1 MANTFKKVWR
11 DKKFR
16 MHAVWQPSGAAGP
29 KLVRYPEK
37 SFKMRETLL
46 LFHSK
51 LKTVRLKVF
60 AELVIH
66 CHPSDAAPHSEKAGL
81 IPGAPK
87 THTQSH
93 GDNKEIFCLFLLFLP
108 LPAFTWPHCFSVSA
122 LQLFNER
129 NLFTRISGSDV
140 TEFYPFCI
148 SPHPHIKIS
157 AMPIAAIVDL
167 APMSDLLPILDIDD
181 VSYTRVQEGQRR
193 GAARGES
200 TSI

>member
-1 MANTFKKVWR
+1 MIFYFNIIQKSTCAKLTSSRMANTFKKVWR

-87 THTQSH
+87 THIKSH
-93 GDNKEIFCLFLLFLP
+93 GDNKEHLFFITFF
-108 LPAFTWPHCFSVSA
+108 AFFFFSYHFQHS
-122 LQLFNER
+122 
-129 NLFTRISGSDV
+129 
-140 TEFYPFCI
+140 
-148 SPHPHIKIS
+148 
-157 AMPIAAIVDL
+157 
-167 APMSDLLPILDIDD
+167 LDIWS
-181 VSYTRVQEGQRR
+181 V
-193 GAARGES
+193 
-200 TSI
+200 

>member
-16 MHAVWQPSGAAGP
+16 MHAVWQPSGAVGP

-87 THTQSH
+87 CHIQSR
-93 GDNKEIFCLFLLFLP
+93 GDNKEHLFFITFLPFSFILTTSGTHLTTGCVTQNTLLFSQCIAAVCLP
-108 LPAFTWPHCFSVSA
+108 KYVVVMLQNFTHFVSA
-122 LQLFNER
+122 
-129 NLFTRISGSDV
+129 
-140 TEFYPFCI
+140 
-148 SPHPHIKIS
+148 
-157 AMPIAAIVDL
+157 MAAIVNL
-167 APMSDLLPILDIDD
+167 APISDLLPILDID
-181 VSYTRVQEGQRR
+181 GLL
-193 GAARGES
+193 
-200 TSI
+200 

>member
-16 MHAVWQPSGAAGP
+16 MHAVWQPSGAVGP

-93 GDNKEIFCLFLLFLP
+93 GDNKVDSFFITFF
-108 LPAFTWPHCFSVSA
+108 AFFFYSYVFRHSLDCVPKYVVV
-122 LQLFNER
+122 
-129 NLFTRISGSDV
+129 SDV
-140 TEFYPFCI
+140 AEFHPFCI
-148 SPHPHIKIS
+148 SPY
-157 AMPIAAIVDL
+157 
-167 APMSDLLPILDIDD
+167 LDIGHGCH
-181 VSYTRVQEGQRR
+181 SGF
-193 GAARGES
+193 GAHV
-200 TSI
+200 

>member
-11 DKKFR
+11 DKKFC
-16 MHAVWQPSGAAGP
+16 MHAVWQPSGAVGP

-87 THTQSH
+87 TPIQSH
-93 GDNKEIFCLFLLFLP
+93 GDNKVDLFFITIFACFFYSYGLATSGTHLTTGLCDTKYT
-108 LPAFTWPHCFSVSA
+108 AFQSV
-122 LQLFNER
+122 R
-129 NLFTRISGSDV
+129 
-140 TEFYPFCI
+140 
-148 SPHPHIKIS
+148 
-157 AMPIAAIVDL
+157 IAAI
-167 APMSDLLPILDIDD
+167 
-181 VSYTRVQEGQRR
+181 
-193 GAARGES
+193 
-200 TSI
+200 

>member
-81 IPGAPK
+81 IPWALK
-87 THTQSH
+87 TPIQNH
-93 GDNKEIFCLFLLFLP
+93 GDNKVHLFFIIFSPFFYSCHSRHSPDYYTGLCVTKYTAFQSVHCSYLMSGICLPKYVVVMSQNFTHFVSLP
-108 LPAFTWPHCFSVSA
+108 IPILRYLPCP
-122 LQLFNER
+122 
-129 NLFTRISGSDV
+129 
-140 TEFYPFCI
+140 
-148 SPHPHIKIS
+148 
-157 AMPIAAIVDL
+157 
-167 APMSDLLPILDIDD
+167 LLP
-181 VSYTRVQEGQRR
+181 
-193 GAARGES
+193 
-200 TSI
+200 

>member
-66 CHPSDAAPHSEKAGL
+66 CHPSDAAWTRKKQFRFQGHQRPTPKAVAT
-81 IPGAPK
+81 IK
-87 THTQSH
+87 
-93 GDNKEIFCLFLLFLP
+93 NIY
-108 LPAFTWPHCFSVSA
+108 FS
-122 LQLFNER
+122 
-129 NLFTRISGSDV
+129 
-140 TEFYPFCI
+140 
-148 SPHPHIKIS
+148 
-157 AMPIAAIVDL
+157 
-167 APMSDLLPILDIDD
+167 
-181 VSYTRVQEGQRR
+181 
-193 GAARGES
+193 
-200 TSI
+200 

>member
-87 THTQSH
+87 THIQSH
-93 GDNKEIFCLFLLFLP
+93 GDNKEHLFLDPIGSLV
-108 LPAFTWPHCFSVSA
+108 FT
-122 LQLFNER
+122 L
-129 NLFTRISGSDV
+129 
-140 TEFYPFCI
+140 
-148 SPHPHIKIS
+148 
-157 AMPIAAIVDL
+157 
-167 APMSDLLPILDIDD
+167 
-181 VSYTRVQEGQRR
+181 
-193 GAARGES
+193 
-200 TSI
+200 